1 MSSVIPSSP
10 AKTSLHTR
18 AAAVRVYEDFRQIP
32 GQIFESSDPDSLFCT
47 RPWLE
52 VLTANGLDPK
62 EKVRLY
68 AVQDDTGAPL
78 CLFPCRFEDRE
89 LSPLANYYSSFYS
102 PVLADGADAGD
113 VLPRFVQFIRQE
125 RPAWDTVNLR
135 PMDPE
140 SEEYNTLDA
149 AFRSAGFVT
158 QRYFLYG
165 NLYLEVA
172 GRSYADYLKG
182 LSSVITNNL
191 KRANKQLLQTGRA
204 RVEVIRS
211 GPEVGPAVEA
221 YEKVYQNSWKK
232 DEARP
237 EFIRELVHMCAKQGW
252 LRLGV
257 VYLDGE
263 PAAAQIWI
271 TRSGTSSIYKVAYDE
286 RFAKLSLGTVL
297 TAHLM
302 QIALDEDRVSCV
314 DFLSGDDEYKKRWMS
329 HRRERWGLLAMNTR
343 TPKGLMA
350 VARNVGGGW
359 VKSMLGNL
367 KQKKQAEPQK
377 PV

>member
-1 MSSVIPSSP
+1 MNSLSGAP
-10 AKTSLHTR
+10 ATR
-18 AAAVRVYEDFRQIP
+18 AKAVRVYENFHP
-32 GQIFESSDPDSLFCT
+32 LSNAYFENAHADSLFCT
-47 RPWLE
+47 QPWFA
-52 VLTANGLDPK
+52 VLTESGLDPK
-62 EKVRLY
+62 DKVRLY
-68 AVQDDTGAPL
+68 AIEGNGGVSL
-78 CLFPCRFEDRE
+78 CLLPCRFERRE
-89 LSPLANYYSSFYS
+89 LSSLANYYSSFYS
-102 PVLADGADAGD
+102 PIVADGADLRD
-113 VLPRFVQFIRQE
+113 IFQQFVNFVRRE
-125 RPAWDTVNLR
+125 RPAWATVNLR

-140 SEEYNTLDA
+140 SAVYKALESAL
-149 AFRSAGFVT
+149 RRAGFVT

-172 GRSYADYLKG
+172 GRTYAEYAKD

-191 KRANKQLLQTGRA
+191 KRANKQILQTGRA

-211 GPEVGPAVEA
+211 GPEVGPAIEA

-237 EFIRELVHMCAKQGW
+237 EFIRNLVHMCAEQGW

-271 TRSGTSSIYKVAYDE
+271 TRAGTSSIYKVAYDE

-302 QIALDEDRVSCV
+302 QIALDKDCVSCV

-329 HRRERWGLLAMNTR
+329 HRRERWGLLAMNAR

-350 VARNVGGGW
+350 AARNVGGGW
-359 VKSMLGNL
+359 VKSALNSL
-367 KQKKQAEPQK
+367 RAKKQAEPSK
-377 PV
+377 SV